1 MNMSRRALGIVFM
14 CDALTVAQGQGQD
27 FVLDHGGDDEDWAR
41 IDFRFRVVDSRESY
55 SNKGEAERYGEEWV
69 KEVFRVR
76 GVERMDAEQYAVRVR
91 KSRLG
96 KWGEILPKVA
106 EIVVRAKKG

>member
-1 MNMSRRALGIVFM
+1 MAMLLCGRAG
-14 CDALTVAQGQGQD
+14 AEED
-27 FVLDHGGDDEDWAR
+27 FVIDHGGDDEDWAR

-55 SNKGEAERYGEEWV
+55 SNKGEADRSGEGWV
-69 KEVFRVR
+69 KEVFRVS
-76 GVERMDAEQYAVRVR
+76 GVERIDAEQYAVRVR
-91 KSRLG
+91 KARLG